1 MNYTNYNNSYRDK
14 DSDYKTDSKFKR
26 GGRSS
31 GPRSRRPIH
40 RMPPAK
46 DFKIDYKNYT
56 GLQKY
61 VNDRGKVASHRISG
75 FTAKEQRRLIEAIKR
90 ARFLGLLSSGSVKKI

>member
-1 MNYTNYNNSYRDK
+1 MNNYNNSYRDK
-14 DSDYKTDSKFKR
+14 DSDFKKDSKFRKGDKR
-26 GGRSS
+26 
-31 GPRSRRPIH
+31 PRRRMIP

-46 DFKIDYKNYT
+46 DFKIDYKNFT

-61 VNDRGKVASHRISG
+61 VNDRGKVAAHRITG

-90 ARFLGLLSSGSVKKI
+90 ARFLALLPSGSVKKL